1 MTFVAGIR
9 EDAKTILI
17 FGIKKSRK
25 KELWFK
31 KWLCCCWFI
40 KNGNKPM

>member
-25 KELWFK
+25 KGTLV
-31 KWLCCCWFI
+31 
-40 KNGNKPM
+40 

>member
-25 KELWFK
+25 KRNFGL
-31 KWLCCCWFI
+31 
-40 KNGNKPM
+40 KNGYVGVVVVGL